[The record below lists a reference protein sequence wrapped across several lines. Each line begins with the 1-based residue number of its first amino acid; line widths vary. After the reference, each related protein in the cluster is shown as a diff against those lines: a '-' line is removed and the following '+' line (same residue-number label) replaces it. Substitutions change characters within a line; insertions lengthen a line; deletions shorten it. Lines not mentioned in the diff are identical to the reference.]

1 MTIETFIATY
11 GVNRKQTDSLKWD
24 ALAER
29 YDDADLLPLWVAD
42 MEFKTPHSVRKA
54 LQERVAHGVFGYSN
68 VPTDYFA
75 AYAGWQAR
83 HEQTPFQ
90 SEWLFFSTGVVQ
102 SLYDLIACFTEV
114 GDAVLIQPPVYY
126 PFFNAIV
133 AQERKLVTSNL
144 VRHGATYQMD
154 LTDFEQKIEQEHVKA
169 FILCSP
175 HNPVGRVWQ
184 PAELMAVLEICQRQ
198 QVLVIADEI
207 HSDLVFQPFTS
218 TVSLASATGLENL
231 IVVNAP
237 SKTFNLASLLH
248 SHIWIPGAK
257 RRGTYK
263 EWAARHRQTENSS
276 LGQLAA
282 KVAYETGDQWLENL
296 LQVIQQ
302 NYEYVKKRLHIA
314 VPEIKMGPLEGT
326 YLLWLDLTDLV
337 PANEVK
343 TYVQDQ
349 AKLAVDFGEWF
360 SPETKNFIRL
370 NLATTPDIIQEACD
384 RLIAEKGG
392 HR

>member
-1 MTIETFIATY
+1 MTIEKFIATY
-11 GVNRKQTDSLKWD
+11 GVKRKQTDSLKWD

-29 YDDADLLPLWVAD
+29 YGDAELLPLWVAD
-42 MEFKTPHSVRKA
+42 MEFKTPHSVVAA

-90 SEWLFFSTGVVQ
+90 KEWLLFSTGVVQ

-133 AQERKLVTSNL
+133 EQDRKLVTSDL
-144 VRHGATYQMD
+144 IRQAGTYQMD
-154 LTDFEQKIEQEHVKA
+154 LTDFEQKIEEEHVKA

-184 PAELMAVLEICQRQ
+184 PAELAAVLEICRRH

-218 TVSLASATGLENL
+218 TISVATTADLENL

-248 SHIWIPGAK
+248 SHIWIPAEQ
-257 RRGTYK
+257 RRTVYAD
-263 EWAARHRQTENSS
+263 WAARHRQTENSS

-282 KVAYETGDQWLENL
+282 KVAYETGDEWLENL
-296 LQVIQQ
+296 LQVIQR
-302 NYEYVKKRLHIA
+302 NYEQVKSRLQIEL
-314 VPEIKMGPLEGT
+314 PEIKLGPLEGT

-337 PANEVK
+337 PATEVK
-343 TYVQDQ
+343 AYVQDQ
-349 AKLAVDFGEWF
+349 AKLAIDFGEWF
-360 SPETKNFIRL
+360 SPKTKNFIRL

-384 RLIAEKGG
+384 RLIAAKGA
-392 HR
+392 RI